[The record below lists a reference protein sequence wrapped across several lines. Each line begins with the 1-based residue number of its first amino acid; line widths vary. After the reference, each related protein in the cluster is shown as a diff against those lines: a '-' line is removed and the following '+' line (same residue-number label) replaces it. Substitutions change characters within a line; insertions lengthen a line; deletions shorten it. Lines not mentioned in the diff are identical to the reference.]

1 MAQRSLFHDDSRV
14 DEKTF
19 SEGNEELDCMEIR
32 MRMRYGENR
41 RRNKGVPIEFDCNAK
56 VVVATSRDPIT
67 SRKLY
72 FSCPY
77 EISDGLGRGCGFKR
91 WWTVALCDEF
101 DMIKEET
108 IEMKKDQEAA
118 NKRIEAQTEKIFLME
133 KKFEMLEKKYE
144 SLNKYL

>member
-1 MAQRSLFHDDSRV
+1 MNQPLIF
-14 DEKTF
+14 K
-19 SEGNEELDCMEIR
+19 
-32 MRMRYGENR
+32 
-41 RRNKGVPIEFDCNAK
+41 
-56 VVVATSRDPIT
+56 
-67 SRKLY
+67 
-72 FSCPY
+72 
-77 EISDGLGRGCGFKR
+77 GLGRGCGFKR

-144 SLNKYL
+144 SLNKYLWS